1 VFVVIIGTG
10 IAKTIT
16 KGHITSEK
24 ETYNFIILVI
34 LDAVAVAGLYK
45 FAGLGWPSDL
55 TVVTANMQSRPWA
68 VINEQRT
75 HPRLT
80 FASERGGDLLVA
92 VFRIY

>member
-1 VFVVIIGTG
+1 L
-10 IAKTIT
+10 
-16 KGHITSEK
+16 EK

-34 LDAVAVAGLYK
+34 LDAVAVAGLYN
-45 FAGLGWPSDL
+45 FVGLGWPNDIA
-55 TVVTANMQSRPWA
+55 VVIANGQSGPWV

-75 HPRLT
+75 HPRLM